1 MRDSNLWYCFPVE
14 NDQSPGIITLI
25 RRRLPDIL
33 IATLLFA
40 LPLVMFWPQ
49 TVGGRTLLPT
59 ENLFQYEPF
68 ATYAEAAGAPTVP
81 HNALLS
87 DLVLENYQWKTFIR
101 GSIAQ
106 GEIPLW
112 NPHQFSGIPFLAAG
126 QQSTLY
132 PFSIIY
138 YILPLPAAYGWFT
151 VVQLWL
157 AGLFMYLFLRGLNI
171 GRFGGLVAGVTYQ
184 LSAFFVISAVF
195 PMIIGAAA
203 WLPLI
208 LLMTEFIIQQRPLFG
223 RPSSIPWAAVGA
235 GALGCNILAGHVE
248 ITYYMLLITAFYAG
262 LRLAFTRRAALSQR
276 FWRFIAQRG
285 AWLVVMVA
293 LGLGIGAVQFIP
305 LFELVNVNFRS
316 DSATY
321 EQVIDWAH
329 KPRDVVQFAMPN
341 FYGSPAHHTFYDVFT
356 GETIPVTVNAVGN
369 AINST
374 DWGIKNYVEGAL
386 YLGILPL
393 ALAAYA
399 LVAGWGS
406 GRGSDAQ
413 GEGEKRPML
422 EALWLRLGVTR
433 LKPTDGQSGHQPVPF
448 MGLTEPSSQ
457 GISFPGGDN
466 PPYRLIF
473 ALLTLLGITFMFG
486 LPTYRLLYM
495 LPGIDQL
502 HSPFRWIFVVTLGV
516 AVLAGFGANA
526 LVRLEDSWRKWAQR
540 FGYGLVSG
548 GIVVLAG
555 LFLSRVF
562 YPQVEPLVE
571 RIFTGMAKAPDA
583 FAGTRMFYNYQ
594 FTNVLMLGLMLLG
607 AGVVF
612 LWARRTL
619 IPRISGVGEGRR
631 PRLEALGL
639 HLRASRLKSAGGQ
652 SDTQPAPLMGLAE
665 PPSRGIS
672 FPGGVPLWR
681 IFAVGLIAA
690 DLMIASWGFNPASD
704 PALLDYTPP
713 AIEWLLQQEG
723 DWRYTTL
730 DDPTLPPIMN
740 ANMGW
745 RYGLDDIRGYES
757 IIPKQYVDFM
767 SQLAPQT
774 QLEYNRIA
782 PLYTDYGGRD
792 FDYVEALQ
800 SPLLGALNVRY
811 VITHRSTTLPEEL
824 TTSMDPRR
832 LPPAW
837 RLAYEDDAVRIWE
850 HGYLPRAVVV
860 WRHGGGKPDI
870 TSNDWGIEFDVVIE
884 HDTGREK
891 VLHTNLYTD
900 VESWLVVS
908 ESYFPGWRAYVRPRG
923 GSDDSEKPLPVELI
937 SGNFQG
943 INLSPAVLQEA
954 FAGIYDTL
962 PDAQRRALDDRQVT
976 IRMVYSPASFQV
988 GLFGSVISAALAVFG
1003 VGVWLWRLLFGT
1015 ADAAASGVSRVARNS
1030 VAPIILNLFNR
1041 GIDFAFAF
1049 VMLRILGPEG
1059 AGIYFYAGIVFIWF
1073 DIFTNFGLNLFLTR
1087 EVARDRG
1094 HAGRYFFNTSAL
1106 RLLLVL
1112 AGIPLLFGF
1121 LFLRQAMVEPPLTQ
1135 EALIAIGLLYIGL
1148 LPNSLSTGMTALF
1161 YAFEQAEYPAAVATV
1176 ATINKAVLGLVA
1188 LLLGFGVVGL
1198 AGVSIVTNILTL
1210 AILIYGGRKLI
1221 GWRRH
1226 AIETTSASPSAS
1238 RLDRKLLR
1246 GMVGEGWP
1254 LMLNHFLATI
1264 FFQIDVVIIQGIH
1277 GDNMVGQY
1285 SVAYKWISALNIIP
1299 SFFTQAMLPI
1309 MSRQAHEDKDALRR
1323 NYILAIKLLVS
1334 VAVPVAIVFTALAY
1348 VLTGL
1353 LGGAEFLPDGAI
1365 ATQLM
1370 IWSIPIGWMNS
1381 LTQYVLIAL
1390 DLQRRITRAFV
1401 IAVTFNIVGN
1411 LIFIPQYGYQA
1422 AAIITI
1428 FSEAILLLPFALLL
1442 HGALGRLPWVGMLW
1456 REAVAG
1462 SVMVAILVIGWPIQP
1477 FLALVLASGVY
1488 AGVLLGLRPFSAD
1501 ELGRLGPLLPG
1512 RVRRL
1517 IPVGR

>member
-1 MRDSNLWYCFPVE
+1 M
-14 NDQSPGIITLI
+14 I

-33 IATLLFA
+33 IAALLFA
-40 LPLVMFWPQ
+40 LPLMLFWPQ

-68 ATYAEAAGAPTVP
+68 ATYREEAGVPAMP

-101 GSIAQ
+101 ESIAQ

-112 NPHQFSGIPFLAAG
+112 NPHQFGGIPFLAAG

-132 PFSIIY
+132 PISLLY
-138 YILPLPAAYGWFT
+138 YVLPLTAAFGWFT

-208 LLMTEFIIQQRPLFG
+208 LLMTEFVIQQRPLFA

-248 ITYYMLLITAFYAG
+248 ITYYTLLITAFYAG
-262 LRLAFTRRAALSQR
+262 LRLVFTRRGAISQSL
-276 FWRFIAQRG
+276 WRFIIQRG
-285 AWLVVMVA
+285 AWLAVMVA

-316 DSATY
+316 NSATY

-341 FYGSPAHHTFYDVFT
+341 FYGSPAQHTYYDVFV
-356 GETIPVTVNAVGN
+356 GETIPVTVNAAGN
-369 AINST
+369 PINNT

-393 ALAAYA
+393 ALALFAVAVA
-399 LVAGWGS
+399 LVR
-406 GRGSDAQ
+406 GRGVPGPDGA
-413 GEGEKRPML
+413 GEENAVNETVTTHGGAP
-422 EALWLRLGVTR
+422 LRE
-433 LKPTDGQSGHQPVPF
+433 H
-448 MGLTEPSSQ
+448 
-457 GISFPGGDN
+457 N

-473 ALLTLLGITFMFG
+473 TLLTLLGLTFMFG
-486 LPTYRLLYM
+486 LPTYRLLFL

-502 HSPFRWIFVVTLGV
+502 HSPFRWIFAVTLGV
-516 AVLAGFGANA
+516 AVLAGFGANS
-526 LVRLEDSWRKWAQR
+526 LIQLDETPRKWAVR
-540 FGYGLVSG
+540 FGYALVG
-548 GIVVLAG
+548 GGVVVLGG
-555 LFLSRVF
+555 LLLSRVF
-562 YPQVEPLVE
+562 YTQVEPLVE

-583 FAGTRMFYNYQ
+583 FADTGMFYSYQ
-594 FTNVLMLGLMLLG
+594 FTNVLTFGAMLLG
-607 AGVVF
+607 SGAVF
-612 LWARRTL
+612 FWGRWRAH
-619 IPRISGVGEGRR
+619 SG
-631 PRLEALGL
+631 ALL
-639 HLRASRLKSAGGQ
+639 
-652 SDTQPAPLMGLAE
+652 PA
-665 PPSRGIS
+665 IH
-672 FPGGVPLWR
+672 VPLWQ

-690 DLMIASWGFNPASD
+690 DLMIASWGFNPASN
-704 PALLDYTPP
+704 PALLDYMPP

-757 IIPKQYVDFM
+757 IIPKQYVDLM

-782 PLYTDYGGRD
+782 PLYTDYGDG
-792 FDYVEALQ
+792 FDYVDALN

-824 TTSMDPRR
+824 TTSIDPRR
-832 LPPAW
+832 IPPSW

-850 HGYLPRAVVV
+850 HGYLPRAIVV

-870 TSNDWGIEFDVVIE
+870 TTNDWGIEFDVVIE

-891 VLHTNLYTD
+891 VLHTNLYAD

-923 GSDDSEKPLPVELI
+923 GSDNTEKPLPVELI

-943 INLSPAVLQEA
+943 VNLSPVVLQEA

-1015 ADAAASGVSRVARNS
+1015 ADDAASGVSRVARNS

-1059 AGIYFYAGIVFIWF
+1059 AGIYFYAGIVFVWF

-1094 HAGRYFFNTSAL
+1094 HAGRYFFNTSVL

-1112 AGIPLLFGF
+1112 AGVPLLLGF
-1121 LFLRQAMVEPPLTQ
+1121 LFLRQAIVEPPLTQ
-1135 EALIAIGLLYIGL
+1135 EALIAIGLLFIGL

-1210 AILIYGGRKLI
+1210 VILIYGGRKLI
-1221 GWRRH
+1221 GWGRKDSRLKP
-1226 AIETTSASPSAS
+1226 TTQEQTALSSAS

-1246 GMVGEGWP
+1246 GMMGEGWP

-1401 IAVTFNIVGN
+1401 IAVMFNIVGN
-1411 LIFIPQYGYQA
+1411 LIFIPEYGYQA

-1477 FLALVLASGVY
+1477 FLALVLASGAY

-1501 ELGRLGPLLPG
+1501 ELMRLGPLLPG
-1512 RVRRL
+1512 RLRSL
-1517 IPVGR
+1517 IPPGR

>member
-1 MRDSNLWYCFPVE
+1 M
-14 NDQSPGIITLI
+14 I

-33 IATLLFA
+33 IAALLFT
-40 LPLVMFWPQ
+40 LPLALFWPQ

-68 ATYAEAAGAPTVP
+68 ATYAEAAGAPAVP

-101 GSIAQ
+101 ESIAQ

-112 NPHQFSGIPFLAAG
+112 NPHQFAGIPFLAAG

-132 PFSIIY
+132 PLSIIY
-138 YILPLPAAYGWFT
+138 YVLPLTAAYGWFT

-157 AGLFMYLFLRGLNI
+157 AGLFMYLFLRGLNA

-208 LLMTEFIIQQRPLFG
+208 LLMAEFIIQQRSLFG
-223 RPSSIPWAAVGA
+223 RPSSIPWAAIGA

-248 ITYYMLLITAFYAG
+248 ITYYTLLITAFYAG
-262 LRLAFTRRAALSQR
+262 LRLALTRRSLVNL
-276 FWRFIAQRG
+276 WRHIVQRG
-285 AWLVVMVA
+285 AWLAVMVA

-305 LFELVNVNFRS
+305 LFELVSVNFRS

-321 EQVIDWAH
+321 EQVISWAH
-329 KPRDVVQFAMPN
+329 PPRDVVQFAMPN
-341 FYGSPAHHTFYDVFT
+341 FYGSPAQHTYFDVFT
-356 GETIPVTVNAVGN
+356 GETAPVTVNAAGN
-369 AINST
+369 AINNT

-393 ALAAYA
+393 ALALFAVV
-399 LVAGWGS
+399 VAMVR
-406 GRGSDAQ
+406 GRGVPRPY
-413 GEGEKRPML
+413 GEGEEIAVNETVAAHGGAP
-422 EALWLRLGVTR
+422 LR
-433 LKPTDGQSGHQPVPF
+433 
-448 MGLTEPSSQ
+448 EY
-457 GISFPGGDN
+457 N

-473 ALLTLLGITFMFG
+473 ALLTLLGLTFMFG

-495 LPGIDQL
+495 LPGISQL
-502 HSPFRWIFVVTLGV
+502 HSPFRWIFAVTLGV
-516 AVLAGFGANA
+516 AVLAGFGADVLTNA
-526 LVRLEDSWRKWAQR
+526 DKSCRKWAGR
-540 FGYGLVSG
+540 FGYALVG
-548 GIVVLAG
+548 GGVVVLGG
-555 LFLSRVF
+555 LLLSRVF
-562 YPQVEPLVE
+562 YVQVEPLIE

-583 FAGTRMFYNYQ
+583 FSDARTFYSYQ
-594 FTNVLMLGLMLLG
+594 FTNVLTFGVMLVG

-612 LWARRTL
+612 LWKNRTL
-619 IPRISGVGEGRR
+619 TPDVSVGPHGGAPVPITPR
-631 PRLEALGL
+631 
-639 HLRASRLKSAGGQ
+639 
-652 SDTQPAPLMGLAE
+652 
-665 PPSRGIS
+665 
-672 FPGGVPLWR
+672 FPLWQV
-681 IFAVGLIAA
+681 FAVGLIAA

-730 DDPTLPPIMN
+730 DDPNPPHRPIMN

-782 PLYTDYGGRD
+782 PLYTDYDDG
-792 FDYVEALQ
+792 FDYVDALN

-811 VITHRSTTLPEEL
+811 VITHRSVTLPEEL
-824 TTSMDPRR
+824 TTSIDPRR
-832 LPPAW
+832 IPPSW

-860 WRHGGGKPDI
+860 WEHGGGKPDI
-870 TSNDWGIEFDVVIE
+870 TGNNWGIEFNVTIE

-891 VLHTNLYTD
+891 VLHANLYAD

-923 GSDDSEKPLPVELI
+923 GGDDTEKPLPVELV

-943 INLSPAVLQEA
+943 VNLSPAVLEET

-962 PDAQRRALDDRQVT
+962 PDTQRRALDDRQVT
-976 IRMVYSPASFQV
+976 VRMVYSPASFQV
-988 GLFGSVISAALAVFG
+988 GLFGSVISGALAVFG

-1015 ADAAASGVSRVARNS
+1015 AADAASGVSRVARNS

-1049 VMLRILGPEG
+1049 IMLRILGPEG

-1087 EVARDRG
+1087 EVARDRS

-1112 AGIPLLFGF
+1112 AGVPLLLGF
-1121 LFLRQAMVEPPLTQ
+1121 LFLRQATVEPPLTQ
-1135 EALIAIGLLYIGL
+1135 EALFAIGLLYIGL

-1188 LLLGFGVVGL
+1188 LLMGFGVVGL
-1198 AGVSIVTNILTL
+1198 AGVSIITNILTL

-1221 GWRRH
+1221 GWGR
-1226 AIETTSASPSAS
+1226 ATPPPTPLPATQGGGTT

-1442 HGALGRLPWVGMLW
+1442 HGALGRLPWAGMLW

-1462 SVMVAILVIGWPIQP
+1462 SVMVAVLVIGWPIQP
-1477 FLALVLASGVY
+1477 FLALVVAGVAY
-1488 AGVLLGLRPFSAD
+1488 AGALLGLRPFSAD

-1512 RVRRL
+1512 RLRRL